1 MLVPVFKGFPL
12 ECVEFYRQLR
22 ENNRKA
28 WFDDHREEFE
38 KNVMAPARI
47 FVYEMGNALKKISPN
62 IIADS
67 RINRSIFRPYR
78 DTRFAHDKTPYKTH
92 LGIFFWEGKLAKMD
106 CPGFY
111 FHLEPPMVMLGV
123 GNHCF
128 SRDILNFYRESVADP
143 THGKALKKAVH
154 DVLSK
159 GEYEIGIKK
168 YKQVPRGYDKNH
180 PNAELLMFAGLTA
193 SCETPL
199 PAELYSG
206 ELVDWCLKRFTEMRP
221 IHEWLVNMNER
232 MIKKPKT
239 G

>member
-1 MLVPVFKGFPL
+1 
-12 ECVEFYRQLR
+12 
-22 ENNRKA
+22 
-28 WFDDHREEFE
+28 
-38 KNVMAPARI
+38 
-47 FVYEMGNALKKISPN
+47 
-62 IIADS
+62 
-67 RINRSIFRPYR
+67 
-78 DTRFAHDKTPYKTH
+78 
-92 LGIFFWEGKLAKMD
+92 
-106 CPGFY
+106 
-111 FHLEPPMVMLGV
+111 MVMLGV

-193 SCETPL
+193 SCEKPL